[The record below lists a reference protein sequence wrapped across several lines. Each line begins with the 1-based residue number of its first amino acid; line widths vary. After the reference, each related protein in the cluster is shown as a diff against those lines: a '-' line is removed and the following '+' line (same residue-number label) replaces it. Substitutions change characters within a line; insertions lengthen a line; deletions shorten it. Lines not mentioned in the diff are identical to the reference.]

1 MPNIAPDVDL
11 NGAAA
16 GNGASLSYTEG
27 DAPTAIAPDATALDA
42 DSADLDQGSLTVAFT
57 AGGTA
62 DDQLRIVGGDFVVE
76 EIDLYYLDVL
86 IGTVAGGTDGWTPL
100 VIQFNADATPAIA
113 AALIRAIGF
122 VNFSA
127 TPVAGNRTVA
137 FTLADGDGGTSVAR
151 TATVTV
157 TAVDTPPVAQDD
169 GIGTNENAIGTGSL
183 FADNGNGN
191 DFDPDGPSLTIS
203 EVNGSSANVGT
214 VITLDSGAKLTVNAN
229 GTYSYDPNGR
239 FDYLTDANSGAV
251 NTSTVGD
258 TFTYT
263 LAGGGTATV
272 TVSVYGV
279 AGPGDRLMGDWDD
292 NSITGT
298 SGADTFLL
306 QQGGLDTASG
316 LGGDDIFY
324 FGGALQA
331 LTTVSG
337 GSGDDTILLQGDYSG
352 GLVLGTNV
360 TGIESISMLAGSN
373 TAFGAPGTDLNSYVI
388 TTHDSNFAA
397 GVRVKVNGSV
407 LLAGE
412 NLTFDGSAET
422 DASFLIYGGRGT
434 DQLTGGTGND
444 IFFYASDRFA
454 PGDSLVGGQGYDA
467 LFLYG
472 AYTIDFG
479 SLDYAGALTGIESI
493 GLSSD
498 TDERYARGGSG
509 HAYDLTLGDGLV
521 GAGGTLTV
529 NGAMLQSY
537 ETMKVDGSGETNGLL
552 RLFGGS
558 AADILL
564 AGAGADLIYGGGG
577 ADAIAGGGGADTI
590 RYDLASESTASATD
604 SIAGFQSGTDKFDL
618 TRIDAD
624 SNAAGNQAFTWIGSS
639 AFGNVAG
646 QLRAFQSG
654 GNWIVQGDTDGNG
667 VADLV
672 ITVVAPAA
680 PLVQGDFLL

>member
-1 MPNIAPDVDL
+1 MPNLAPVVDL

-27 DAPTAIAPDATALDA
+27 DAPTAIAPDATAT
-42 DSADLDQGSLTVAFT
+42 DSDSLDLDGGSLTVAFT
-57 AGGTA
+57 AGGTM
-62 DDQLRIVGGDFVVE
+62 DDQLRIVSGDFLVDE
-76 EIDLYYLDVL
+76 DGLYYQEVQV
-86 IGTVAGGTDGWTPL
+86 GTVSGGTDGSTPL
-100 VIQFNADATPAIA
+100 VIQFNASVTPAIA
-113 AALIRAIGF
+113 EALIRSIGF
-122 VNFSA
+122 VNYSA

-137 FTLADGDGGTSVAR
+137 FTLSDGDGGTSTAR
-151 TATVTV
+151 TATIAV

-169 GIGTNENAIGTGSL
+169 GIGTNENAVGTGSL

-191 DFDPDGPSLTIS
+191 DNDPDGPSLTIS
-203 EVNGSSANVGT
+203 EVNGSTVNVGT
-214 VITLDSGAKLTVNAN
+214 QITLASGAKLTVNTN
-229 GTYSYDPNGR
+229 GTYSYDPNGK
-239 FDYLTDANSGAV
+239 FNHLTDTSSGAV
-251 NTSTVGD
+251 NTSAVAD

-272 TVSVYGV
+272 TVTVFGV
-279 AGPGDRLMGDWDD
+279 AGAGDRLMGDENDD
-292 NSITGT
+292 VITGS

-306 QQGGLDTASG
+306 QQGGTDTASG

-324 FGGALQA
+324 FGGAMQSDDS
-331 LTTVSG
+331 VSG
-337 GSGDDTILLQGDYSG
+337 GSGDDTVLLQGDYSG
-352 GLVLGTNV
+352 GLVLGANV

-373 TAFGAPGTDLNSYVI
+373 TAFGASGFDINSYAI

-407 LLAGE
+407 LLADE

-444 IFFYASDRFA
+444 TFFFASDRFA
-454 PGDSLVGGQGYDA
+454 VGDTLVGGQGYDA

-479 SLDYAGALTGIESI
+479 SLDYAGALTGLESI
-493 GLSSD
+493 GLSSV

-509 HAYDLTLGDGLV
+509 HVYDITLGDGLV

-529 NGAMLQSY
+529 NGSMLQSY
-537 ETMKVDGSGETNGLL
+537 ETMEVDGSGETDGML
-552 RLFGGS
+552 RLFGGG
-558 AADILL
+558 AADILA

-577 ADAIAGGGGADTI
+577 ADSIAGGAGADTI
-590 RYDLASESTASATD
+590 RYDLASDSTASATD
-604 SIAGFQSGTDKFDL
+604 SIAGFLSGTDKFDL
-618 TRIDAD
+618 TRIDAH
-624 SNAAGNQAFTWIGSS
+624 STASGNQAFTWIGSS
-639 AFGNVAG
+639 AFSSVAG

-654 GNWIVQGDTDGNG
+654 SDWIVQGDTDGNG
-667 VADLV
+667 VADVV
-672 ITVVAPAA
+672 ITVTAPAA